1 MPVRSVESLLVWTT
15 RRGQAL
21 LDEAEK
27 HIQAE
32 DAAPDAQAMLGYHAY
47 VKSRVTA
54 MQGDTCRAI
63 DLCLA
68 ARTYV
73 AADNLDY
80 QIDFSITLGYEYFL
94 LGDFDAAHKILG
106 ETIRSGSAA
115 RAINN
120 PVAAYCLLA
129 RSQVVQGRLHQAED
143 LLHKAARLMHDAGGH
158 YRGAAGL
165 VEIESAALLCEWNDV
180 DAALVRVKGG
190 LEDLPWWGKADDS
203 CLAFV
208 TLARIEFA
216 RGNPAEAAGAIAKA
230 ARLVQMCGVFSEARS
245 AVEAAQVRLWLAQG
259 DWPAVDRWAA
269 ALDQRFGP
277 RDPFRYEDELARIT
291 QARVALARNQPDEAI
306 RLLSRL
312 QDSAQGDGR
321 TGRLIQIILL
331 KALARQ
337 AAGDTRQALAD
348 LTASLALAEP
358 EGYVRVF
365 LDEGPPMQRLLAK
378 ALSHVDAGSLR
389 GYAGRLLSQFD
400 AAPHGVMAAPE
411 KGSPA
416 ADRAASWDR
425 P

>member
-1 MPVRSVESLLVWTT
+1 LS
-15 RRGQAL
+15 
-21 LDEAEK
+21 
-27 HIQAE
+27 
-32 DAAPDAQAMLGYHAY
+32 
-47 VKSRVTA
+47 
-54 MQGDTCRAI
+54 
-63 DLCLA
+63 
-68 ARTYV
+68 
-73 AADNLDY
+73 
-80 QIDFSITLGYEYFL
+80 
-94 LGDFDAAHKILG
+94 

-129 RSQVVQGRLHQAED
+129 RSQVVQGRLHQAEI
-143 LLHKAARLMHDAGGH
+143 LLHKAARLMHEAAGH

-165 VEIESAALLCEWNDV
+165 VEIETAALLCEWNDV

-216 RGNPAEAAGAIAKA
+216 RGNPAEAAGAIAEG
-230 ARLVQMCGVFSEARS
+230 ARLVQTCGVFSEARS

-259 DWPAVDRWAA
+259 DWPAVDRWTA
-269 ALDQRFGP
+269 ALDQRLRP
-277 RDPFRYEDELARIT
+277 REPIRYEDELARIT
-291 QARVALARNQPDEAI
+291 QARVALARNQPDEAV

-312 QDSAQGDGR
+312 QDAAQGDGR
-321 TGRLIQIILL
+321 RGRLIQIFLL
-331 KALARQ
+331 KPLARQ

-348 LTASLALAEP
+348 LTTGLALAEP

-389 GYAGRLLSQFD
+389 GYASRLLSQFN

-411 KGSPA
+411 IGSLA
-416 ADRAASWDR
+416 ADRAASSGQALIEPLSQRELEVLQLIALGRTNQEIAQQLIVAPGTVKAHTANIYRKLDVANR
-425 P
+425 TEAVARARQLGILP